1 MAVRGV
7 KIFAAENRQ
16 VSLCAAGRGGSGAT
30 GCWSCFI
37 GGIEHWFH
45 AMQLEGRPVVV
56 VSGFGGGGDFEPN
69 MSW

>member
-7 KIFAAENRQ
+7 KIFAAEE
-16 VSLCAAGRGGSGAT
+16 
-30 GCWSCFI
+30 
-37 GGIEHWFH
+37 IEHWLH